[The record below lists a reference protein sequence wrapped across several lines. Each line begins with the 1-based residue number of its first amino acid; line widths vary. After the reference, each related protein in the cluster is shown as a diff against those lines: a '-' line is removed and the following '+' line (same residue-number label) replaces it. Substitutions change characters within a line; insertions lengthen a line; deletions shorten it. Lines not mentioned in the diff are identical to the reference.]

1 MPVLD
6 RSTSE
11 NGIPQLILNLTNLN
25 GMVYSI
31 LLELIV
37 NKIGGFCPLYIFSN
51 KKPPPML
58 LSRGWGSDL
67 KLLEFILV
75 KSSF

>member
-51 KKPPPML
+51 KTPAYVIKQGL
-58 LSRGWGSDL
+58 WIIKLIVVISLS
-67 KLLEFILV
+67 
-75 KSSF
+75 